1 MKKALNNN
9 TFKEIGHVPYR
20 EWKDTITH
28 YQSYYN
34 LSAFDSAIR
43 SGAIGYLAKRHGF
56 GENKIFRIGGSL
68 PEAPKTLFDFYEM
81 GADGPMELFGLL
93 SGIPFSYYIDDVVK
107 IVENTIEMFLS
118 KSFGKTFSELGNTSR
133 ISLSIWSDEEFID
146 KFAEAVEK
154 IEKLMPND
162 KILKLNHAAAPF
174 YLSGRYMTL
183 NKDLLGSAHPD
194 ELKHFISDNLLNPL
208 TNEHI
213 RDTLYRESKKL
224 AIYGIEKF
232 SEREKRLKEDDDY
245 VDEIVEY
252 F

>member
-1 MKKALNNN
+1 
-9 TFKEIGHVPYR
+9 
-20 EWKDTITH
+20 
-28 YQSYYN
+28 
-34 LSAFDSAIR
+34 
-43 SGAIGYLAKRHGF
+43 
-56 GENKIFRIGGSL
+56 
-68 PEAPKTLFDFYEM
+68 
-81 GADGPMELFGLL
+81 
-93 SGIPFSYYIDDVVK
+93 
-107 IVENTIEMFLS
+107 
-118 KSFGKTFSELGNTSR
+118 
-133 ISLSIWSDEEFID
+133 
-146 KFAEAVEK
+146 
-154 IEKLMPND
+154 
-162 KILKLNHAAAPF
+162 
-174 YLSGRYMTL
+174 MTL